1 MLEDL
6 FSYGFCYDRTVE
18 FINNRRRACPIL
30 RVIPMGK
37 SSCGRKLPAVAIG
50 NLRNPVLFA
59 AGFSADDRVSV
70 LLLLRFLSDIT
81 DQSDSQ
87 GIIAAGNLPKF
98 FERSGLILLPMVNPD
113 GFEIASQGADT
124 AGYLKKLVQ
133 MLQNRAEGNWNSS
146 ATGVDLSRNYDIAF
160 DFDAAYKKRAGEP
173 GFPGSRP
180 ESEAETKA
188 VTRLCSAF
196 RPKRV
201 VEFRTPGEAVL
212 SAYGRNASPNTRIS
226 GELLANSCGYS
237 LLNPSE
243 SFERGSFKDWFTSH
257 SGREGYTIKA
267 GQSSPVPEED
277 LEPLYA
283 RLMQTMLL
291 CMVL

>member
-1 MLEDL
+1 MFLQLCRLRAQYILPEELMLEDL
-6 FSYGFCYDRTVE
+6 FSYGFCYDKTVE
-18 FINNRRRACPIL
+18 FINNRRRTCPTL

-81 DQSDSQ
+81 DRSDSQ

-98 FERSGLILLPMVNPD
+98 FERGGLILLPMVNPD

-160 DFDAAYKKRAGEP
+160 DFDAAHKKRAAKYP
-173 GFPGSRP
+173 HQRR
-180 ESEAETKA
+180 AYCKL
-188 VTRLCSAF
+188 VRLQSVKPF
-196 RPKRV
+196 RI
-201 VEFRTPGEAVL
+201 L
-212 SAYGRNASPNTRIS
+212 
-226 GELLANSCGYS
+226 
-237 LLNPSE
+237 
-243 SFERGSFKDWFTSH
+243 
-257 SGREGYTIKA
+257 
-267 GQSSPVPEED
+267 
-277 LEPLYA
+277 
-283 RLMQTMLL
+283 
-291 CMVL
+291 

>member
-1 MLEDL
+1 MLEEL
-6 FSYGFCYDRTVE
+6 FSYGFCYDKTVE
-18 FINNRRRACPIL
+18 FLADRCRECPIL
-30 RVIPMGK
+30 RTIPMGK
-37 SSCGRKLPAVAIG
+37 SSCGRRLPAVAIG

-81 DQSDSQ
+81 DPEDSQ
-87 GIIAAGNLPKF
+87 GIIAAGNLPRF
-98 FERSGLILLPMVNPD
+98 FDRGGLILLPMVNPD
-113 GFEIASQGADT
+113 GFEIAAHGTDA
-124 AGYLKKLVQ
+124 AGYLKKLAQTV
-133 MLQNRAEGNWNSS
+133 EGRIEGEWRSS
-146 ATGVDLSRNYDIAF
+146 ATGVELVQNYDIAF
-160 DFDAAYKKRAGEP
+160 DYDKAWNGRAGET

-188 VTRLCSAF
+188 LIRLCSAF
-196 RPKRV
+196 HLKRV

-212 SAYGRNASPNTRIS
+212 SAYGRYAPPNSRIS
-226 GELLANSCGYS
+226 GELISNSCGYT
-237 LLNPSE
+237 LLNPAE
-243 SFERGSFKDWFTSH
+243 SFERGSFKDWFAAR
-257 SGREGYTIKA
+257 SGREGYTVKA
-267 GQSSPVPEED
+267 GRSSPVPEKD

>member
-6 FSYGFCYDRTVE
+6 FSYGFCYDRIVE
-18 FINNRRRACPIL
+18 FLNNCRRACPTL
-30 RVIPMGK
+30 RAIPMGK

-50 NLRNPVLFA
+50 NLKNPVLFVS
-59 AGFSADDRVSV
+59 GFSADDRVGV
-70 LLLLRFLSDIT
+70 LLLLRFLSDISE
-81 DQSDSQ
+81 QNDSQ
-87 GIIAAGNLPKF
+87 GIITAGNLPKF
-98 FERSGLILLPMVNPD
+98 FERGGLILLPMVNPD

-133 MLQNRAEGNWNSS
+133 MLQTRTEGNWFCS

-160 DFDAAYKKRAGEP
+160 DFDTAQKKRAGES

-188 VTRLCSAF
+188 VARLCAAF
-196 RPKRV
+196 HFKRI

-212 SAYGRNASPNTRIS
+212 PAYGRNTPTNARIS
-226 GELLANSCGYS
+226 GELIANSCGYS
-237 LLNPSE
+237 LLSPSE
-243 SFERGSFKDWFTSH
+243 SFERGSFKDWFASH

-267 GQSSPVPEED
+267 GRSNPVPEED